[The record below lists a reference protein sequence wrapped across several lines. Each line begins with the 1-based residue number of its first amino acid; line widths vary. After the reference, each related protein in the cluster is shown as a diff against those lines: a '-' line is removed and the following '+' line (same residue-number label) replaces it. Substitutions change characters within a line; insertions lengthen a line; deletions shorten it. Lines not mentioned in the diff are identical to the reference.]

1 MPGAIAPCG
10 QILGQYA
17 HVKTSQHNILIIE
30 KSATFSQLLRQTL
43 QAGGLKS
50 LRAIPRFPS
59 LPKSRKAFDKVN
71 AVVIGTNAN
80 DMAAVARFLHQLAES
95 HGHIPVTIVTDNPK
109 QLQKLQ
115 LPPARLLNW
124 SEFSRLP
131 GVLNQAWQESA
142 DSRPEPLTEPIR
154 ILFVDDSYSV
164 RFAYQKMLL
173 ENGYAVDVA
182 KNALDALKL
191 AKKNAYDLAIVDYYL
206 PDTNGDKLCS
216 LLKQLDKSGHLQIAL
231 LTATYRDDVIKSALE
246 SGAIECMFKNEA
258 KELFL
263 ARIASL
269 ARHVKAQKGLLESKK
284 ELLHVLQSV
293 HDLIL
298 GVNSDNKIAFFN
310 KHAKKV
316 TGENTRLLGL
326 PLSKALT
333 FYDKQPGS
341 GHLLPLNGTGLDKL
355 LDRDNLVCSLSA
367 DPDSLFD
374 CNITRI
380 DKNNEQVEFLIILR

>member
-1 MPGAIAPCG
+1 MAYCTMRANQDLRPD
-10 QILGQYA
+10 
-17 HVKTSQHNILIIE
+17 VKTSQPNILIIE
-30 KSATFSQLLRQTL
+30 KSATFSQLLKQTL
-43 QAGGLKS
+43 LAGGMKS
-50 LRAIPRFPS
+50 LRAIPRFPA

-71 AVVIGTNAN
+71 AVVIGSNAN
-80 DMAAVARFLHQLAES
+80 NTAAVTAFLRQLSQS
-95 HGHIPVTIVTDNPK
+95 HKHIPVIVITDNPK
-109 QLQKLQ
+109 GLRSVDLS
-115 LPPARLLNW
+115 PAGFLNW
-124 SEFSRLP
+124 SDFSRLP
-131 GVLNQAWQESA
+131 ALLEQALQKDAGPGTQPESE
-142 DSRPEPLTEPIR
+142 SIR

-182 KNALDALKL
+182 RNALEALKL
-191 AKKNAYDLAIVDYYL
+191 AKKNPYDLAIVDYFL

-216 LLKQLDKSGHLQIAL
+216 LLRQLDKNRHLQIAL

-269 ARHVKAQKGLLESKK
+269 ARHVKAQKGLLQSKQ

-293 HDLIL
+293 HDVIL
-298 GVNSDNKIAFFN
+298 GVNAANRIAFFN

-316 TGENTRLLGL
+316 IGENTRLLGQ
-326 PLSKALT
+326 PLNKVLS
-333 FYDKQPGS
+333 FYDKEPNS
-341 GHLLPLNGTGLDKL
+341 SHLSPVNGTRLDKL
-355 LDRDNLVCSLSA
+355 VHRDSLVCSFATDA
-367 DPDSLFD
+367 DTLYD
-374 CNITRI
+374 CNMTRI